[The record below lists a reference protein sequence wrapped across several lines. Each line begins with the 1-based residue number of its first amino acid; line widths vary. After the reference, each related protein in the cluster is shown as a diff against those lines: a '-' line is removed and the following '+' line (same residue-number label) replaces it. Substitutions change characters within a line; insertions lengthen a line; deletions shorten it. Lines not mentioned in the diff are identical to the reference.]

1 MEEYVSDETRSNL
14 RKKSIN
20 ETEINNLP
28 DTEFKII
35 VMKILIDL
43 GRRMCEHRTSKRVKT
58 APNRNHRAEK
68 YYK

>member
-1 MEEYVSDETRSNL
+1 MFQMKEQDQTSG
-14 RKKSIN
+14 KKALMKQ
-20 ETEINNLP
+20 INNLP